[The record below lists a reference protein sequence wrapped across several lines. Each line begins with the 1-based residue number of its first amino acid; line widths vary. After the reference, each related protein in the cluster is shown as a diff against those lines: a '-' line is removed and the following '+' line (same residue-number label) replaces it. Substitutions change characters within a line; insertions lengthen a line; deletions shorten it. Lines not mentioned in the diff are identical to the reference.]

1 VKGSEIVEN
10 MFYAMLA
17 VAVVSLLSFVGVFA
31 ISADEKKLDSFLLV
45 LVSFAAGSILGAAYF
60 ELLPEAMELVEGSIS
75 LVYITLGFVAF
86 FFLERSIYWY
96 HGHGHTRGAEKKVEI
111 TGDVGKASVK
121 NFVYLNLMGD
131 AIHNFTDGVVIA
143 TSFII
148 GFPVGLVTTVAAVF
162 HEIPQEIGDF
172 AVLVYGGLKKSLA
185 LGLNFFSAL
194 MAVAGSVFAYLFSIY
209 SEGFRG
215 FMIAFAAGGFIYL
228 AASELIPELQ
238 EEKNLSKSILQFVLF
253 TLGIIL
259 IWSLGLI
266 FPE

>member
-1 VKGSEIVEN
+1 MKGSENVEN

-17 VAVVSLLSFVGVFA
+17 VVIVSLLSFVGVFT
-31 ISADEKKLDSFLLV
+31 ISVDEKKLDSFLLV
-45 LVSFAAGSILGAAYF
+45 FVSFAAGSILGAAYF
-60 ELLPEAMELVEGSIS
+60 ELLPEAIELVEGSIS

-86 FFLERSIYWY
+86 FFLERVIYWY
-96 HGHGHTRGAEKKVEI
+96 HGHGHMRGVEKKIEI
-111 TGDVGKASVK
+111 TGDVSKASVK
-121 NFVYLNLMGD
+121 NFVYLNLVGD

-148 GFPVGLVTTVAAVF
+148 GFPVGFVTTIAAVF

-172 AVLVYGGLKKSLA
+172 AVLVYGGLKRSLA
-185 LGLNFFSAL
+185 LGLNFFSAVT
-194 MAVAGSVFAYLFSIY
+194 AVVGSVFAYFFSIY

-215 FMIAFAAGGFIYL
+215 FIVAFAAGGFIYL
-228 AASELIPELQ
+228 AACELIPELQ
-238 EEKNLSKSILQFVLF
+238 EEKSLNKSILQFVLF
-253 TLGIIL
+253 TLGIAL